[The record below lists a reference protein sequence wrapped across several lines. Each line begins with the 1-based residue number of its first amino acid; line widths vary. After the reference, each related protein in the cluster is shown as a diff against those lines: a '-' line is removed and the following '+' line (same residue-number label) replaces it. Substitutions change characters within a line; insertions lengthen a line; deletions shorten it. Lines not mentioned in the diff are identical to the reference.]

1 MLVYQ
6 RVFLQKLELLLIPK
20 CWFPV
25 FWNETLELWINLEA
39 FDAKLPHGLNFIH
52 RFQIHIFFDVKSPRE
67 NRWSLVIYPHILY
80 NIQISKI
87 HLIWSLNRYFKKK
100 KRCVRCNLPSKYL
113 PSKFFQAAQPRNHN
127 PTSEGHR
134 ASFAGPHGKWPD
146 DSRDFVDDR
155 SWSWKNWTFVDFLCW
170 KLSSYLK
177 KKEKNRWFI
186 QKITGLMMV
195 HHYYGRQNKS
205 FDFQW

>member
-1 MLVYQ
+1 MVI
-6 RVFLQKLELLLIPK
+6 KPLL
-20 CWFPV
+20 
-25 FWNETLELWINLEA
+25 
-39 FDAKLPHGLNFIH
+39 
-52 RFQIHIFFDVKSPRE
+52 
-67 NRWSLVIYPHILY
+67 
-80 NIQISKI
+80 
-87 HLIWSLNRYFKKK
+87 KKK
-100 KRCVRCNLPSKYL
+100 KKCVRCNLPSKYL

-177 KKEKNRWFI
+177 KKEKNR
-186 QKITGLMMV
+186 
-195 HHYYGRQNKS
+195 
-205 FDFQW
+205 